1 MINFFT
7 KFADEGFDEGDDD
20 DSEDEDPATAYGG
33 TGGQDGKQMPVMW
46 HQTLLTLVQCYRPYL
61 TPANCLKL
69 KALVKVH

>member
-33 TGGQDGKQMPVMW
+33 TGGQDGK
-46 HQTLLTLVQCYRPYL
+46 
-61 TPANCLKL
+61 
-69 KALVKVH
+69 